1 MSIQS
6 VGRFTYGHDGIRIFD
21 WGQGPVAKIGSFC
34 SIAGDCRFYL
44 GGNHPTSWVSTYPFG
59 NIYKETFTNG
69 KAGIGK
75 MGDIVIC
82 NDVWIGHS
90 ATIMTGVTVGSGAVI
105 AANSHVVKDVEPYS
119 IVGGNPA
126 KHIRYRFTSRQI
138 ERLLEL
144 QWWDW
149 PIEKIN
155 DNLHLICSP
164 NIDTFLDAQIS

>member
-1 MSIQS
+1 MSLES

-34 SIAGDCRFYL
+34 SISGDSRFYL
-44 GGNHPTSWVSTYPFG
+44 GGNHRSDWVSTYPFG
-59 NIYKETFTNG
+59 NIYRDIFPNI
-69 KAGIGK
+69 KAGVGK
-75 MGDIVIC
+75 LGNIVIG

-126 KHIRYRFTSRQI
+126 KHIRYRFTPEQI
-138 ERLLEL
+138 ASLLKIS
-144 QWWDW
+144 WWDW
-149 PIEKIN
+149 PI
-155 DNLHLICSP
+155 
-164 NIDTFLDAQIS
+164 

>member
-6 VGRFTYGHDGIRIFD
+6 VGRFTYGHDGITIYD
-21 WGQGPVAKIGSFC
+21 WGHGPVAKIGSFC
-34 SIAGDCRFYL
+34 SIAGGCRFYL
-44 GGNHPTSWVSTYPFG
+44 GGNHNTNYVSTYPFG
-59 NIYKETFTNG
+59 NIYKEIFSNG

-75 MGDIVIC
+75 LGDIVIG

-126 KHIRYRFTSRQI
+126 KHIRYRFTPSQI
-138 ERLLEL
+138 ERLLTL

-149 PIEKIN
+149 PIGKIN
-155 DNLHLICSP
+155 ENLHLICST
-164 NIDTFLDAQIS
+164 NVEELLNAAK